1 MSLSLYL
8 FKFLQIIEG
17 RAGRG
22 VWRVVLGRIILLS
35 AGQGWGQKHGLEYL
49 EANCPVGNFGPRSD
63 LRQFV
68 LTKQLSPGSHNTN
81 INVSPRLHLCRDSG
95 DGHAQTCKRCLERRV
110 FLSFFQN

>member
-49 EANCPVGNFGPRSD
+49 EANCPVGNLGPRSD
-63 LRQFV
+63 LRS
-68 LTKQLSPGSHNTN
+68 L
-81 INVSPRLHLCRDSG
+81 
-95 DGHAQTCKRCLERRV
+95 
-110 FLSFFQN
+110 FLQSSLAPAATIQI